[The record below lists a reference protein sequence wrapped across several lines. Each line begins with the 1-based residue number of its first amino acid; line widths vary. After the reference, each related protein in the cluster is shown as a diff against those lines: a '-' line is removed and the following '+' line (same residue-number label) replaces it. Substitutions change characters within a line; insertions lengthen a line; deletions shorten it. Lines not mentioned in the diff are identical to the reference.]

1 MNRTCDLFVVGAGPA
16 GATAARIAAEAG
28 LSVVL
33 IDRHRF
39 PRDKVCGGLFSRRAQ
54 RVLGCEL
61 PSSLVHASPR
71 GIRLVNERGHEI
83 LALARGPVGQMVSR
97 REFDAYL
104 LECAVS
110 AGARFYSETMIGGL
124 SGGPGGRV
132 SVETT
137 AGTWDAGH
145 VIGADGAFSTT
156 GLLAGI
162 RRGWSDW
169 EHGFGLSLAVPTGAA
184 GTEQIG
190 DVVELHLQPVFCG
203 LGWVF
208 PLRSGVTIGLAGLAV
223 ERYQVALQFD
233 RFLRF
238 VLGRLRL
245 PAPQARPRAWYL
257 PAGGRCRRIARG
269 RVLLV
274 GDAAGLVDP
283 LAGEGLHAA
292 LTSGRLAAQAV
303 VSATA
308 SPAGA
313 DAAARAYTDAVQ
325 REFLRDQ
332 RAAAAL
338 AFILG
343 RKGPF
348 VFEVLRHNPAL
359 TDHLLAAMT
368 DGNRWSAALR
378 DALLNWPLYC
388 LNALAEG
395 RRSRNE
401 LVIFERQE

>member
-1 MNRTCDLFVVGAGPA
+1 MNRTCDVFVVGAGPA
-16 GATAARIAAEAG
+16 GTTAARVAAEAG

-39 PRDKVCGGLFSRRAQ
+39 PRDKVCGGLLSRRAQ
-54 RVLGCEL
+54 RVLGCAL
-61 PSSLVHASPR
+61 PPSLVHASPR
-71 GIRLVNERGHEI
+71 GIKLVSERGHEI
-83 LALARGPVGQMVSR
+83 LARAREPVGQMVTRS
-97 REFDAYL
+97 ELDAYL
-104 LECAVS
+104 LERAIS
-110 AGARFYSETMIGGL
+110 AGARFYPATMIGGL
-124 SGGPGGRV
+124 SGGPDGRV
-132 SVETT
+132 AVETT

-169 EHGFGLSLAVPTGAA
+169 EHGFGLSLAVPTGDP

-208 PLRSGVTIGLAGLAV
+208 PLRNGVTVGLAGLAV

-238 VLGRLRL
+238 VLARLRL
-245 PAPQARPRAWYL
+245 PMPQARPRAWYL
-257 PAGGRCRRIARG
+257 PAGGRSRRIARG
-269 RVLLV
+269 RVLLA

-292 LTSGRLAAQAV
+292 LISGRLAAEAV
-303 VSATA
+303 VSAAA
-308 SPAGA
+308 SPTGVT
-313 DAAARAYTDAVQ
+313 AAAQVYTEAVR
-325 REFLRDQ
+325 REFLSDQ

-348 VFEVLRHNPAL
+348 VFDVLRHNPAL

-368 DGNRWSAALR
+368 DGNRWSAALH

-388 LNALAEG
+388 LTALLARNRNA
-395 RRSRNE
+395 NE
-401 LVIFERQE
+401 RVIFERQE

>member
-16 GATAARIAAEAG
+16 GATAARVAAQAG
-28 LSVVL
+28 LSVAL

-39 PRDKVCGGLFSRRAQ
+39 PRDKVCGGLLSQRAQ
-54 RVLGCEL
+54 RALGCAL
-61 PSSLVHASPR
+61 PPSLVQASPR
-71 GIRLVNERGHEI
+71 GIRLVSECGHEI
-83 LALARGPVGQMVSR
+83 VARAREPVGQMVSR

-104 LECAVS
+104 LERAVG
-110 AGARFYSETMIGGL
+110 AGARFYPATMIGGL
-124 SGGPGGRV
+124 SALPGGRV
-132 SVETT
+132 CVETT
-137 AGTWDAGH
+137 AGTWEAGH

-169 EHGFGLSLAVPTGAA
+169 EHGFGLSLTLPTGAS
-184 GTEQIG
+184 GTEQVG

-208 PLRSGVTIGLAGLAV
+208 PLRNGVTVGLAGLAV

-257 PAGGRCRRIARG
+257 PAGGRSRRIARG
-269 RVLLV
+269 RVLLA

-292 LTSGRLAAQAV
+292 LTSGRLAAEAV
-303 VSATA
+303 ISAAA

-313 DAAARAYTDAVQ
+313 GAAARAYTEAVR

-348 VFEVLRHNPAL
+348 VFDVLRHNPAL
-359 TDHLLAAMT
+359 TNHLLAAMT
-368 DGNRWSAALR
+368 DGNCWSAALR

-388 LNALAEG
+388 LAALLARQRVADEQ
-395 RRSRNE
+395 
-401 LVIFERQE
+401 VVFERQE